1 MKLKSTSCIRTQSVT
16 VKFNTEKRVEAE
28 ENGEKVGKSLYKL
41 MNNAAY
47 GKLIENIEKYIR
59 LLSSKEDKL
68 DIKIE
73 LHAIKTIWQWF
84 SCNK

>member
-1 MKLKSTSCIRTQSVT
+1 
-16 VKFNTEKRVEAE
+16 
-28 ENGEKVGKSLYKL
+28 

-73 LHAIKTIWQWF
+73 LHAIKTI
-84 SCNK
+84 